1 MQVQDV
7 LRTKGGQVI
16 TVNPDFTVSDFLAI
30 LADKRI
36 GAAVVSRSG
45 TSVDGIAS
53 ERDVVRALAARGAAV
68 LAEPVSAI
76 CTVDVQTVGPAARIE
91 ELMLLMTDLRIRHVP
106 VVQGDEL
113 IGIVSIGDVVKSRIA
128 ELEIEHAALSDY
140 IATAR

>member
-1 MQVQDV
+1 
-7 LRTKGGQVI
+7 
-16 TVNPDFTVSDFLAI
+16 
-30 LADKRI
+30 
-36 GAAVVSRSG
+36 
-45 TSVDGIAS
+45 
-53 ERDVVRALAARGAAV
+53 V